1 MGLGTGH
8 GAALCLSPTKSQL
21 PCPQA
26 RTREPLREGL
36 SPGVHAQEAAGGPAE
51 GDKGGLGVGRD
62 PRATP
67 GKRTATL
74 TPASSPHPQE
84 KADKAAL
91 EEEVRSLR
99 HNNRR
104 LQAESESAA
113 TRLLLAS
120 KQLGSPATDL
130 A

>member
-1 MGLGTGH
+1 MGAGGELQGRPGK
-8 GAALCLSPTKSQL
+8 GAA
-21 PCPQA
+21 A
-26 RTREPLREGL
+26 
-36 SPGVHAQEAAGGPAE
+36 
-51 GDKGGLGVGRD
+51 
-62 PRATP
+62 
-67 GKRTATL
+67 L
-74 TPASSPHPQE
+74 TPASHRSQE

-120 KQLGSPATDL
+120 KQLGSPTADL
-130 A
+130 D

>member
-1 MGLGTGH
+1 M
-8 GAALCLSPTKSQL
+8 
-21 PCPQA
+21 
-26 RTREPLREGL
+26 
-36 SPGVHAQEAAGGPAE
+36 AAGRGESQGCP
-51 GDKGGLGVGRD
+51 GLWLWLSQS
-62 PRATP
+62 
-67 GKRTATL
+67 ATL
-74 TPASSPHPQE
+74 TPASPHPPPPQE

-120 KQLGSPATDL
+120 KQLGSPATDR